1 MQSMPIIWRFLLG
14 QYLRVLV
21 LVIAAFIA
29 ILLTISLEEIAQ
41 IAAMGAPISHVARF
55 VAHQIPYIVPIALPI
70 SGLISAL
77 LLAQRMSTNYELT
90 ALRSS
95 GYGLRNISSPI
106 LLFAAGLSMLNLLI
120 VSEVATD
127 SQMTK
132 RLIRRE
138 LKSLNPLVLLKNERL
153 TRVKGFYA
161 HANGTRLTSDYASD
175 VLLAYYNK
183 RQGSVDLLL
192 ANEMR
197 ATDTALEGR
206 GFTWITTA
214 QGISPEGFD
223 YLWLENAEQVTF
235 PTRDLASLI
244 EGGSWRPKDDYLR
257 MGSLLDRTREY
268 LAELQRTDPE
278 MTPKWRK
285 FFTRRLEGS
294 LSEIVR
300 RFSIAIAVFTFT
312 LLGVAY
318 GMVIDQTQTQ
328 RRILTVLFLSAF
340 FLVCYFAGKS
350 FDRYF
355 YAAVC
360 LYLLP
365 HAVLIA
371 LSCRRLRRTSMG
383 YA

>member
-1 MQSMPIIWRFLLG
+1 MPIIWRFLLG
-14 QYLRVLV
+14 QYLRVLA
-21 LVIAAFIA
+21 LVIGAFIA

-41 IAAMGAPISHVARF
+41 IAAMGAPISHVVRF
-55 VAHQIPYIVPIALPI
+55 IAHQIPYIVPIALPI

-77 LLAQRMSTNYELT
+77 LLMQRMSSNYELT

-95 GYGLRNISSPI
+95 GYGLRHITAPI
-106 LLFAAGLSMLNLLI
+106 LLFAAGLSLVNLLI
-120 VSEVATD
+120 VSEIATD

-161 HANGTRLTSDYASD
+161 HANGTRLTADYASD

-192 ANEMR
+192 SKEIR
-197 ATDTALEGR
+197 ATDTSLESR
-206 GFTWITTA
+206 DFTWITTA
-214 QGISPEGFD
+214 QGKSPEGFD
-223 YLWLENAEQVTF
+223 YLWLENAGQVTF

-257 MGSLLDRTREY
+257 MGSLIERTKDY
-268 LAELQRTDPE
+268 LSELRRTDPE
-278 MTPKWRK
+278 MTPKWRQ

-300 RFSIAIAVFTFT
+300 RFSIALAVFTFT

-328 RRILTVLFLSAF
+328 RRILTVLTLSAL

-350 FDRYF
+350 FERYF

-365 HAVLIA
+365 HVLLIA
-371 LSCRRLRRTSMG
+371 LSYRRLRRTSRG
-383 YA
+383 YT